1 MQELVG
7 QCFRLE
13 QYEYAIIDVRKVRGE
28 TVVYVEPMGAT
39 GMGPQRAA
47 LRYADI
53 QSRMEQAGP
62 GAS

>member
-7 QCFRLE
+7 QCFSLE
-13 QYEYAIIDVRKVRGE
+13 QYDYAIIDVRKVRGE
-28 TVVYVEPMGAT
+28 TVVYAEPMGAM

-53 QSRMEQAGP
+53 QLRMEQAGP
-62 GAS
+62 GSS